1 MQEFFETYH
10 LPWLLKASWQAAVL
24 ILLVLTVQWVFGR
37 RLSPRWRYGLW
48 LLVVARLA
56 RPWTLP
62 SSVSV
67 FNLLSFPDASAAVA
81 SLRANPEPQE
91 SPAPPAAVVP
101 AERTEDAAAAPEA
114 TAPGFSGS
122 LSWLLLVWAAG
133 ALALA
138 VCLLIMH
145 YRLWRNVT

>member
-24 ILLVLTVQWVFGR
+24 ILLVLIVQWAFGR

-56 RPWTLP
+56 LPWTIP
-62 SSVSV
+62 SAVSV

-91 SPAPPAAVVP
+91 SPVPPAAVV
-101 AERTEDAAAAPEA
+101 ASDATEDAAAAAPEA
-114 TAPGFSGS
+114 TA
-122 LSWLLLVWAAG
+122 
-133 ALALA
+133 
-138 VCLLIMH
+138 
-145 YRLWRNVT
+145 

>member
-24 ILLVLTVQWVFGR
+24 ILLVLTVQWAFGQ

-56 RPWTLP
+56 LPWTIP
-62 SSVSV
+62 SAVSV

-91 SPAPPAAVVP
+91 SPAPPATVVP
-101 AERTEDAAAAPEA
+101 AERTEEAAAAAPEA

-133 ALALA
+133 ALRSEEHTSELQ
-138 VCLLIMH
+138 
-145 YRLWRNVT
+145 